1 VNLRES
7 TRIALQG
14 LAGNR
19 LRSGLTMLGILIG
32 VGSVIVLVAVGNG
45 SSVAVQK
52 QIEGLGTNTLVVF
65 RSRGG
70 FGGAGGGGFGG
81 GGGGLGGGGGR
92 ATNGTQ
98 SSVSQLTTKDVTALG
113 DKTQA
118 PDLKAIAP
126 VVTEAAVTATY
137 SGATYTPSQF
147 VGTNADYLSIRDY
160 TVASGVAFTNDDV
173 TSRNRVALLGQT
185 VVTNL
190 FGAQSPIGAT
200 VQFNGIDFHVIGV
213 LTPKG
218 SDGAQ
223 DQDDVVITPITA
235 VQDTLAGANAP
246 LSQITIEARSRGAM
260 TDAADEVTTVLLATH
275 HITDPTAADFQVL
288 NQATLLS
295 TANSTNSVF
304 TVLLG
309 AVAAIS
315 LLVGGIGVMNIML
328 VTVTERTR
336 EIGIRKAIGAR
347 RIDILGQFL
356 SEAALISILGGV
368 TGIAAGLIGSQF
380 KIVGVQPVVQLYAVV
395 LAFSVGVGVGV
406 FFGFYP
412 ANRAAALRPIDALRY
427 E

>member
-1 VNLRES
+1 MNLRES
-7 TRIALQG
+7 TRIAIQG
-14 LAGNR
+14 LSGNL
-19 LRSGLTMLGILIG
+19 LRSALTMLGILIG

-65 RSRGG
+65 RARGG
-70 FGGAGGGGFGG
+70 FGGAGGGGGF
-81 GGGGLGGGGGR
+81 GGGGR

-98 SSVSQLTTKDVTALG
+98 SSVSQLTTKDVAALE
-113 DKTQA
+113 DKSQA

-126 VVTEAAVTATY
+126 VITQGSVTATY
-137 SGATYTPSQF
+137 SGATYSPGQF
-147 VGTNADYLSIRDY
+147 VGTTADYLSIRDY
-160 TVASGVAFTNDDV
+160 TVAQGAAFTSQDV
-173 TSRNRVALLGQT
+173 TDRNRVALLGQT

-190 FGAQSPIGAT
+190 FGSADPLGAT
-200 VQFNGIDFHVIGV
+200 VQFNGIDYHVIGV

-218 SDGAQ
+218 SNGAQ

-235 VQDTLAGANAP
+235 VQDTLAGANAA
-246 LSQITIEARSRGAM
+246 LSQITIEAKSRGAM
-260 TDAADEVTTVLLATH
+260 SAAADEVTTVLLGTH
-275 HITDPTAADFQVL
+275 HITNPTSADFQVL

-295 TANSTNSVF
+295 TASSTNSVF

-309 AVAAIS
+309 IVAGIS

-347 RIDILGQFL
+347 RSDILGQFL
-356 SEAALISILGGV
+356 VEAILLSLLGG
-368 TGIAAGLIGSQF
+368 
-380 KIVGVQPVVQLYAVV
+380 IVGVVLGLGVSKFRIVGVTPVVAWYSVA
-395 LAFSVGVGVGV
+395 LAFGVAVAVGL
-406 FFGFYP
+406 FFGLYP
-412 ANRAAALRPIDALRY
+412 ANRAASLRPIEALRH

>member
-7 TRIALQG
+7 VQIALRG
-14 LAGNR
+14 LSGNL
-19 LRSGLTMLGILIG
+19 LRSLLTMLGILIG

-52 QIEGLGTNTLVVF
+52 QIEGLGTNTLVVM
-65 RSRGG
+65 RTRGG
-70 FGGAGGGGFGG
+70 VGSGSGGFGG
-81 GGGGLGGGGGR
+81 GRR

-98 SSVSQLTTKDVTALG
+98 SSVSQLTEKDITALA
-113 DKTQA
+113 DTSQA

-126 VVTEAAVTATY
+126 VVNVQAPTATY
-137 SGATYTPSQF
+137 NGATYQPSQF
-147 VGTNADYLSIRDY
+147 IGTNAEYLGIRND
-160 TVASGVAFTNDDV
+160 TVASGTAFTTDDV
-173 TSRNRVALLGQT
+173 TSRVRTVLLGQT

-190 FGAQSPIGAT
+190 FGATSPIGAT
-200 VQFNGIDFHVIGV
+200 VQFNGIDFTVSGV

-218 SDGAQ
+218 SNGLQ
-223 DQDDVVITPITA
+223 DQDDIVIAPITA
-235 VQDTLAGANAP
+235 VEDTLSGANAP
-246 LSQITIEARSRGAM
+246 LSNITIEATSRGAM
-260 TDAADEVTTVLLATH
+260 TNAADEVTTVLLGTH
-275 HITDPTAADFQVL
+275 HITDPTQADFQVL

-295 TANSTNSVF
+295 TAGSTNHVF

-347 RIDILGQFL
+347 RSDILGQFL
-356 SEAALISILGGV
+356 VEAVLLCVAGGLLGVG
-368 TGIAAGLIGSQF
+368 AGLVGSKF
-380 KIVGVQPVVQLYAVV
+380 RIVGVTPVVAWYSVA
-395 LAFSVGVGVGV
+395 LAFGVAIAVGL
-406 FFGFYP
+406 FFGLYP
-412 ANRAAALRPIDALRY
+412 ANRAASLRPIEALRH

>member
-1 VNLRES
+1 MNLPES
-7 TRIALQG
+7 TRIAVRG
-14 LAGNR
+14 LSGNR

-45 SSVAVQK
+45 SSLAVQK

-65 RSRGG
+65 PSRGG
-70 FGGAGGGGFGG
+70 VGGRGFGG
-81 GGGGLGGGGGR
+81 GAIAGGGGGR

-98 SSVSQLTTKDVTALG
+98 SSVTQLTTKDVTALG

-118 PDLKAIAP
+118 PDLAAIAP
-126 VVTEAAVTATY
+126 VITQASVTATY
-137 SGATYTPSQF
+137 AGATYSPGQF
-147 VGTNADYLSIRDY
+147 VGTNSDYLSIRNY
-160 TVASGVAFTNDDV
+160 TVAEGAAFTADDV
-173 TSRNRVALLGQT
+173 TNRNRVALLGQT

-190 FGAQSPIGAT
+190 FGSQDPIGAT
-200 VQFNGIDFHVIGV
+200 VQFNGIDFHVAGV
-213 LTPKG
+213 LTAKG
-218 SDGAQ
+218 SNGQQ
-223 DQDDVVITPITA
+223 DQDDLVITPITA

-246 LSQITIEARSRGAM
+246 LSQITIEAKSRGVM
-260 TDAADEVTTVLLATH
+260 TAAADEVTTVLLGTH
-275 HITDPTAADFQVL
+275 HLTNATSADFQVL

-295 TANSTNSVF
+295 TASSTNSVF

-347 RIDILGQFL
+347 RSDILGQFL
-356 SEAALISILGGV
+356 VEAVLLSLLGGV
-368 TGIAAGLIGSQF
+368 LGVVGGLIGSRF
-380 KIVGVQPVVQLYAVV
+380 RIVGVTPVVAWYSVALAFGVAVV
-395 LAFSVGVGVGV
+395 VGL
-406 FFGFYP
+406 FFGLYP
-412 ANRAAALRPIDALRY
+412 ANRAASMRPIEALRH

>member
-1 VNLRES
+1 VNVRES
-7 TRIALQG
+7 FRIALQG
-14 LAGNR
+14 LLGNR
-19 LRSGLTMLGILIG
+19 LRSALTMLGILIG

-52 QIEGLGTNTLVVF
+52 QIEGLGTNTLVVS
-65 RSRGG
+65 RTRGG
-70 FGGAGGGGFGG
+70 FGGAGGGGGFG
-81 GGGGLGGGGGR
+81 GGGGGR

-98 SSVSQLTTKDVTALG
+98 SSVSQLTNQDVAALG

-118 PDLKAIAP
+118 PDLKLIAP
-126 VVTEAAVTATY
+126 VINENAVTATY
-137 SGATYTPSQF
+137 AGATYSPGQF
-147 VGTNADYLSIRDY
+147 VGTNADYLSIRNY
-160 TVASGVAFTNDDV
+160 TVASGTAFTSTDV
-173 TSRNRVALLGQT
+173 TNRNRVALVGQT

-190 FGAQSPIGAT
+190 FGTQNPIGAT
-200 VQFNGIDFHVIGV
+200 VQFGGIDFHIIGV

-218 SDGAQ
+218 SNGTQ
-223 DQDDVVITPITA
+223 DLDDIVVAPITA

-246 LSQITIEARSRGAM
+246 LSSITIEATSRSTM
-260 TDAADEVTTVLLATH
+260 TAAADEVTTVLLGTH
-275 HITDPTAADFQVL
+275 HITNPANADFTVL

-295 TANSTNSVF
+295 TAGSTNSVF

-347 RIDILGQFL
+347 RSDILGQFL
-356 SEAALISILGGV
+356 VEAVLLSVLGGV
-368 TGIAAGLIGSQF
+368 VGVAAGLIVS
-380 KIVGVQPVVQLYAVV
+380 KIRIVGVTPVVAPYSVG
-395 LAFSVGVGVGV
+395 LAFGVALAVGL
-406 FFGFYP
+406 FFGLYP
-412 ANRAAALRPIDALRY
+412 ANRAATLRPIEALRH